1 MERKKSISRR
11 NVPPP
16 IMITSTTMSPED
28 GVIVLSS
35 TVTETEMDNGK
46 GNSHE
51 TPVRVGYDVSRHDDG
66 IRTVSSAT
74 VVAASQ
80 QEDMNV
86 ASFRLHGNNN
96 GISSNGVENEKYISR
111 RRLAGAFASSMVDLE
126 RGLRSPTRH
135 HRRVLSGFKP
145 EVKET
150 LNASLMQEGDTQ
162 IINNQYVIQEEAG
175 RGSFGAVYRAIDKIT
190 NEVYAIKEVSKHRLR
205 RHRGNALLRQRGRM
219 GSPGLSP
226 RPGGGTGG
234 SQLQLMKKTDDPLDL
249 IRHEIA
255 ILKKLDH
262 VNVANLYEVLDN
274 PGGDSLYMVL
284 EWCSRGVI
292 MKLDIDGQVEPYDIE
307 QCRLYF
313 RDLTLGIEYLHSQG
327 VVHRDIKPDN
337 LLLTSDNI
345 LKIVD
350 FGVSEIFERD
360 NDAMSKQAGSP
371 AFMAPELNAVPRV
384 DYSGRAADIWSM
396 GVTLYCLLFG
406 RLPFP
411 YVNPVVLSEA
421 ISHEGLSLP
430 QGTNS
435 SVVDLLYRLLEKDYK
450 KRIKMPELREHG
462 WVTLD
467 GEDRL
472 LSQEENTATAI
483 TKVTQE
489 DLEHAIKDIPE
500 VVTVVRAKSIRT
512 H

>member
-1 MERKKSISRR
+1 MSISRK

-16 IMITSTTMSPED
+16 IIITPSLSSRDSAT
-28 GVIVLSS
+28 VLSAS
-35 TVTETEMDNGK
+35 DPNRDNG
-46 GNSHE
+46 NN
-51 TPVRVGYDVSRHDDG
+51 RIAYDVSEHPSG
-66 IRTVSSAT
+66 TKTTTSVRTGALLE
-74 VVAASQ
+74 AASVVLRGD
-80 QEDMNV
+80 EI
-86 ASFRLHGNNN
+86 GN
-96 GISSNGVENEKYISR
+96 GIENEKTGR
-111 RRLAGAFASSMVDLE
+111 RRLAGAFVSSMGDIE
-126 RGLRSPTRH
+126 SGLRSPKRH

-150 LNASLMQEGDTQ
+150 LNASLMQDGDTQ

-205 RHRGNALLRQRGRM
+205 RQRGNAILRQRSRM
-219 GSPGLSP
+219 GSPSLP
-226 RPGGGTGG
+226 PARGG
-234 SQLQLMKKTDDPLDL
+234 QLPMLRKSDDPLNL

-284 EWCSRGVI
+284 EWCSKGVV
-292 MKLDIDGQVEPYDIE
+292 MKLDIDAQVEPYEEE

-337 LLLTSDNI
+337 LLLTSDNV

-350 FGVSEIFERD
+350 FGVSEFFERD

-396 GVTLYCLLFG
+396 GVTLYCLVFG

-411 YVNPVVLSEA
+411 YVNPVVLSDA
-421 ISHEGLSLP
+421 INREG
-430 QGTNS
+430 
-435 SVVDLLYRLLEKDYK
+435 
-450 KRIKMPELREHG
+450 
-462 WVTLD
+462 
-467 GEDRL
+467 
-472 LSQEENTATAI
+472 
-483 TKVTQE
+483 
-489 DLEHAIKDIPE
+489 
-500 VVTVVRAKSIRT
+500 
-512 H
+512 

>member
-1 MERKKSISRR
+1 MSISRK

-16 IMITSTTMSPED
+16 IQITPSLSSRD
-28 GVIVLSS
+28 SAIVLSS
-35 TVTETEMDNGK
+35 SDPNRDNDNNLIAYEHPSGVK
-46 GNSHE
+46 TTTSIPTGALLEEAH
-51 TPVRVGYDVSRHDDG
+51 
-66 IRTVSSAT
+66 
-74 VVAASQ
+74 VVLSGD
-80 QEDMNV
+80 EI
-86 ASFRLHGNNN
+86 GN
-96 GISSNGVENEKYISR
+96 GIENEKNGR
-111 RRLAGAFASSMVDLE
+111 RRLAGAFVSSMGDIE
-126 RGLRSPTRH
+126 RGLRSPKRH

-150 LNASLMQEGDTQ
+150 LNASLMQHGDTQ
-162 IINNQYVIQEEAG
+162 IINNQYVIQEEVG

-190 NEVYAIKEVSKHRLR
+190 SEVYAIKEVSKHRLR
-205 RHRGNALLRQRGRM
+205 RQRGNAILRQRGRL
-219 GSPGLSP
+219 GSPGLP
-226 RPGGGTGG
+226 PARGG
-234 SQLQLMKKTDDPLDL
+234 QLQMLRKMDDPLNL

-284 EWCSRGVI
+284 EWCSKGVV
-292 MKLDIDGQVEPYDIE
+292 MKLDIDGQVEPYDEE

-337 LLLTSDNI
+337 LLLTSDNV

-350 FGVSEIFERD
+350 FGVSEFFERN

-396 GVTLYCLLFG
+396 GVTLYCLVFG

-421 ISHEGLSLP
+421 INNEG
-430 QGTNS
+430 
-435 SVVDLLYRLLEKDYK
+435 
-450 KRIKMPELREHG
+450 
-462 WVTLD
+462 
-467 GEDRL
+467 
-472 LSQEENTATAI
+472 
-483 TKVTQE
+483 
-489 DLEHAIKDIPE
+489 
-500 VVTVVRAKSIRT
+500 
-512 H
+512 

>member
-1 MERKKSISRR
+1 MSISRK

-16 IMITSTTMSPED
+16 IIITPS
-28 GVIVLSS
+28 LSS
-35 TVTETEMDNGK
+35 RDSAILLSSSDLNRDNG
-46 GNSHE
+46 NNLIA
-51 TPVRVGYDVSRHDDG
+51 YDISEHPSG
-66 IRTVSSAT
+66 IRTTTSIPTRALLEEAH
-74 VVAASQ
+74 VVLRGD
-80 QEDMNV
+80 EI
-86 ASFRLHGNNN
+86 GN
-96 GISSNGVENEKYISR
+96 GIENEKNGR
-111 RRLAGAFASSMVDLE
+111 RRLAGMFVSSMGDIE
-126 RGLRSPTRH
+126 YGLRSPKRH

-150 LNASLMQEGDTQ
+150 LNASLMQDGDTQ

-175 RGSFGAVYRAIDKIT
+175 RGTFGAVYRAIDKIT

-205 RHRGNALLRQRGRM
+205 RQRGNAILRQRSRM
-219 GSPGLSP
+219 GSPSLP
-226 RPGGGTGG
+226 PPPGGG
-234 SQLQLMKKTDDPLDL
+234 QLQMLRKMDDPLNL

-284 EWCSRGVI
+284 EWCSKGVV
-292 MKLDIDGQVEPYDIE
+292 MKLNIDGRVEPYDEE

-337 LLLTSDNI
+337 LLLTSDNV

-350 FGVSEIFERD
+350 FGVSEFFERN

-396 GVTLYCLLFG
+396 GVTLYCLVFG

-411 YVNPVVLSEA
+411 YVNPVALSEA
-421 ISHEGLSLP
+421 INKEG
-430 QGTNS
+430 
-435 SVVDLLYRLLEKDYK
+435 
-450 KRIKMPELREHG
+450 
-462 WVTLD
+462 
-467 GEDRL
+467 
-472 LSQEENTATAI
+472 
-483 TKVTQE
+483 
-489 DLEHAIKDIPE
+489 
-500 VVTVVRAKSIRT
+500 
-512 H
+512 

>member
-1 MERKKSISRR
+1 MSISRK

-16 IMITSTTMSPED
+16 IQITPSLSSRD
-28 GVIVLSS
+28 SAIVLSS
-35 TVTETEMDNGK
+35 SDPNRGNDNNLIAYDISEHPSGVK
-46 GNSHE
+46 TTTSIPTGALLEES
-51 TPVRVGYDVSRHDDG
+51 RVVLSGDEIS
-66 IRTVSSAT
+66 
-74 VVAASQ
+74 
-80 QEDMNV
+80 
-86 ASFRLHGNNN
+86 N
-96 GISSNGVENEKYISR
+96 GIENEKNGR
-111 RRLAGAFASSMVDLE
+111 RRLAGAFVSSMGDIE
-126 RGLRSPTRH
+126 RGLRSPKRH

-150 LNASLMQEGDTQ
+150 LNASLMQDGDTQ

-205 RHRGNALLRQRGRM
+205 RQRGNAILRQRGRL
-219 GSPGLSP
+219 GSPGLP
-226 RPGGGTGG
+226 PAPGG
-234 SQLQLMKKTDDPLDL
+234 QLQMLRKMDDPLNL

-284 EWCSRGVI
+284 EWCSKGVV
-292 MKLDIDGQVEPYDIE
+292 MKLDIDGQVEPYDEE

-337 LLLTSDNI
+337 LLLTSDNV

-350 FGVSEIFERD
+350 FGVSEFFERN

-396 GVTLYCLLFG
+396 GVTLYCLVFG

-421 ISHEGLSLP
+421 INNEG
-430 QGTNS
+430 
-435 SVVDLLYRLLEKDYK
+435 
-450 KRIKMPELREHG
+450 
-462 WVTLD
+462 
-467 GEDRL
+467 
-472 LSQEENTATAI
+472 
-483 TKVTQE
+483 
-489 DLEHAIKDIPE
+489 
-500 VVTVVRAKSIRT
+500 
-512 H
+512 

>member
-1 MERKKSISRR
+1 MSISRK

-16 IMITSTTMSPED
+16 IQITPTLSSRD
-28 GVIVLSS
+28 SAIVLSS
-35 TVTETEMDNGK
+35 SDPNRDND
-46 GNSHE
+46 NNLIAYEHPS
-51 TPVRVGYDVSRHDDG
+51 RVKTTTSMPTGALLEEAH
-66 IRTVSSAT
+66 
-74 VVAASQ
+74 VVLSGD
-80 QEDMNV
+80 EI
-86 ASFRLHGNNN
+86 GN
-96 GISSNGVENEKYISR
+96 GIENEKNGR
-111 RRLAGAFASSMVDLE
+111 RRWAGAFVSSMGEIE
-126 RGLRSPTRH
+126 RGLRSPKRH

-205 RHRGNALLRQRGRM
+205 RQRGNAILRQRGRL
-219 GSPGLSP
+219 GSPGLP
-226 RPGGGTGG
+226 PTRVG
-234 SQLQLMKKTDDPLDL
+234 QLQMLRKMDDPLNL

-284 EWCSRGVI
+284 EWCSKGVV
-292 MKLDIDGQVEPYDIE
+292 MKLDIDGQVEPYDEE

-350 FGVSEIFERD
+350 FGVSEFFERN

-396 GVTLYCLLFG
+396 GVTLYCLVFG

-421 ISHEGLSLP
+421 INNEG
-430 QGTNS
+430 
-435 SVVDLLYRLLEKDYK
+435 
-450 KRIKMPELREHG
+450 
-462 WVTLD
+462 
-467 GEDRL
+467 
-472 LSQEENTATAI
+472 
-483 TKVTQE
+483 
-489 DLEHAIKDIPE
+489 
-500 VVTVVRAKSIRT
+500 
-512 H
+512 

>member
-1 MERKKSISRR
+1 MSISRR

-16 IMITSTTMSPED
+16 IIITPTSAD
-28 GVIVLSS
+28 DRVIVLSS
-35 TVTETEMDNGK
+35 VETNMDNG
-46 GNSHE
+46 NSNSSRG
-51 TPVRVGYDVSRHDDG
+51 TSVG
-66 IRTVSSAT
+66 
-74 VVAASQ
+74 VVAYDGSEHGGGTRTMTLEESVAAEAAS
-80 QEDMNV
+80 M
-86 ASFRLHGNNN
+86 RLQSNAT
-96 GISSNGVENEKYISR
+96 SSGMSNWVENDRYGR
-111 RRLAGAFASSMVDLE
+111 RRLAGAFSSSMVDIAS
-126 RGLRSPTRH
+126 GLRSPTRH
-135 HRRVLSGFKP
+135 HRRVLSVVKP

-150 LNASLMQEGDTQ
+150 LNASLMRDGDTQ
-162 IINNQYVIQEEAG
+162 IINDQYVIQEEAG
-175 RGSFGAVYRAIDKIT
+175 RGSFGAVYRAIDKVT

-205 RHRGNALLRQRGRM
+205 RHRGNAILRQRGRM

-226 RPGGGTGG
+226 RPGG
-234 SQLQLMKKTDDPLDL
+234 SLLQMLNRKPEDPLDL

-292 MKLDIDGQVEPYDIE
+292 MKLDLDGQVEPYDEE

-337 LLLTSDNI
+337 LLLTSDNV

-350 FGVSEIFERD
+350 FGVSEFFERD

-396 GVTLYCLLFG
+396 GVTLYCLVFG

-421 ISHEGLSLP
+421 ISREG
-430 QGTNS
+430 
-435 SVVDLLYRLLEKDYK
+435 
-450 KRIKMPELREHG
+450 
-462 WVTLD
+462 
-467 GEDRL
+467 
-472 LSQEENTATAI
+472 
-483 TKVTQE
+483 
-489 DLEHAIKDIPE
+489 
-500 VVTVVRAKSIRT
+500 
-512 H
+512 

>member
-1 MERKKSISRR
+1 MSISRK

-16 IMITSTTMSPED
+16 IIITSSLSSRD
-28 GVIVLSS
+28 SAIVLSAS
-35 TVTETEMDNGK
+35 DPNGDNGNNRIAYDISEHPSGIK
-46 GNSHE
+46 
-51 TPVRVGYDVSRHDDG
+51 TTAPV
-66 IRTVSSAT
+66 AT
-74 VVAASQ
+74 GALLEAASVVLSGH
-80 QEDMNV
+80 EI
-86 ASFRLHGNNN
+86 GN
-96 GISSNGVENEKYISR
+96 GIENEKNGQ
-111 RRLAGAFASSMVDLE
+111 RRLAGAFVSSMGDIE
-126 RGLRSPTRH
+126 SGLRSPKRH

-150 LNASLMQEGDTQ
+150 LNASLMQDGNTQ

-205 RHRGNALLRQRGRM
+205 RQRGNAILRQRSRM
-219 GSPGLSP
+219 GSPSLPPARSG
-226 RPGGGTGG
+226 
-234 SQLQLMKKTDDPLDL
+234 QLAMLRKMDDPLNL

-284 EWCSRGVI
+284 EWCSKGVV
-292 MKLDIDGQVEPYDIE
+292 MKLDIDGQVEPYDEE

-337 LLLTSDNI
+337 LLLTCDNV

-350 FGVSEIFERD
+350 FGVSEFFERD
-360 NDAMSKQAGSP
+360 NDAMSKQVGSP

-396 GVTLYCLLFG
+396 GVTLYCLVFG

-421 ISHEGLSLP
+421 INNEG
-430 QGTNS
+430 
-435 SVVDLLYRLLEKDYK
+435 
-450 KRIKMPELREHG
+450 
-462 WVTLD
+462 
-467 GEDRL
+467 
-472 LSQEENTATAI
+472 
-483 TKVTQE
+483 
-489 DLEHAIKDIPE
+489 
-500 VVTVVRAKSIRT
+500 
-512 H
+512 

>member
-1 MERKKSISRR
+1 MSISRK

-16 IMITSTTMSPED
+16 IQITPSLSSRDSAIILSSSDPNRDNDNNLIAYDISEHPSGVKTTTSIPTGALLQEAH
-28 GVIVLSS
+28 VVLSGD
-35 TVTETEMDNGK
+35 EIG
-46 GNSHE
+46 
-51 TPVRVGYDVSRHDDG
+51 
-66 IRTVSSAT
+66 
-74 VVAASQ
+74 
-80 QEDMNV
+80 
-86 ASFRLHGNNN
+86 N
-96 GISSNGVENEKYISR
+96 GIENEKNGR
-111 RRLAGAFASSMVDLE
+111 RRLAGAFVSSMGDIE
-126 RGLRSPTRH
+126 RGLRSPKRH

-150 LNASLMQEGDTQ
+150 LNASLMQDGDTQ

-205 RHRGNALLRQRGRM
+205 RQRGNAILRQRGRL
-219 GSPGLSP
+219 GSPGLP
-226 RPGGGTGG
+226 PTRGG
-234 SQLQLMKKTDDPLDL
+234 QLQMLRKMDDPLNL

-284 EWCSRGVI
+284 EWCSKGVV
-292 MKLDIDGQVEPYDIE
+292 MKLDIDGQVEPYDEE

-337 LLLTSDNI
+337 LLLTSDNV

-350 FGVSEIFERD
+350 FGVSEFFERN

-396 GVTLYCLLFG
+396 GVTLYCLVFG

-421 ISHEGLSLP
+421 INNEG
-430 QGTNS
+430 
-435 SVVDLLYRLLEKDYK
+435 
-450 KRIKMPELREHG
+450 
-462 WVTLD
+462 
-467 GEDRL
+467 
-472 LSQEENTATAI
+472 
-483 TKVTQE
+483 
-489 DLEHAIKDIPE
+489 
-500 VVTVVRAKSIRT
+500 
-512 H
+512 